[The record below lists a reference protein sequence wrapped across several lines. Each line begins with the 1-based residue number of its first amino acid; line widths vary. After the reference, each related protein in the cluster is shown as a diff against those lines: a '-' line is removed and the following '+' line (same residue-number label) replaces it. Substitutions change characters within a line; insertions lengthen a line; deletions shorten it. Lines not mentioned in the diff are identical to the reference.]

1 LISNIFLIFSST
13 HHECC
18 EDSLAPDDQVFKYL
32 ARTYAANHPVMNTG
46 HDCNETFSNGITNGA
61 YWYQLDGGMQDFNY
75 AFSNCFEV
83 TLELSCCK
91 YPKASEMPTEWAK
104 NKRSLLEYIKLV
116 HMGVKVSGSG
126 DGWR

>member
-1 LISNIFLIFSST
+1 
-13 HHECC
+13 
-18 EDSLAPDDQVFKYL
+18 LAPDDQVFKYL
-32 ARTYAANHPVMNTG
+32 ARTYAANHPVMNAG
-46 HDCNETFSNGITNGA
+46 HDCNETYPNGITNGA

-91 YPKASEMPTEWAK
+91 YPKASEMPGEWQK

-116 HMGVKVSGSG
+116 HMGVKVGFI
-126 DGWR
+126 